1 MDDFDMLQCEDI
13 YADITYENIID
24 AIEFGVDFEI

>member
-13 YADITYENIID
+13 YADITFEEMIRELVEN
-24 AIEFGVDFEI
+24 E

>member
-13 YADITYENIID
+13 YADITYEDIIN
-24 AIEFGVDFEI
+24 AIEISGVNS